1 LDTRI
6 LASHCVPRLT
16 CTLSDLTLR
25 TTAHLAH
32 RRKCADLGF
41 GRFIKVCTV
50 SDPQKATSA
59 VGARTIRKVQLQILP
74 VLFVLYVICYLD
86 RVNVG
91 FAALT
96 MNKDVAITSDQFG
109 LLTGIFF
116 IGYFLFEI
124 PSNLLLHKIGARIWI
139 ARILISWGIAATLTG
154 FVQNVHQLYWARFLL
169 GLAEAGYVPGVYLY
183 LTYWFPKREQARA
196 LALFLLGL
204 PVSSIVGSPVSGYIL
219 DHVHWLG
226 LGSWRWLLIFEG
238 IPPIL
243 FGFLTYFILPSRPGD
258 ARFLTGDE
266 KEWIQ
271 SKLKSE
277 EQEKSNQGRYSVFQ
291 TFTDAR
297 VWYLILPYS
306 GLCIGRY
313 TMSFWTPQIIKSL
326 SSGYSNTTVGLLVMI
341 PSLAAAVAMI
351 LISRSS
357 DQRLERKFHAA
368 LPVLAAALAL
378 ALLGTTRS
386 PLFSVGLL
394 AFVEIGICG
403 FLAPFWAMP
412 SEFLSGSAVAVGL
425 ALITSVGNLGGFVGP
440 STVGLINQRTGS
452 VYGGLAFV
460 SVCMLLSFAL
470 LVFVP
475 RNRHP

>member
-1 LDTRI
+1 
-6 LASHCVPRLT
+6 
-16 CTLSDLTLR
+16 LSDSPIQLSV
-25 TTAHLAH
+25 
-32 RRKCADLGF
+32 DSG
-41 GRFIKVCTV
+41 
-50 SDPQKATSA
+50 PA
-59 VGARTIRKVQLQILP
+59 VASISIEKKTIRKVRNRILP
-74 VLFVLYVICYLD
+74 FLFVLYVICYLD
-86 RVNVG
+86 RVNVAI
-91 FAALT
+91 AALT
-96 MNKDVAITSDQFG
+96 MNKELAITSEQFG

-139 ARILISWGIAATLTG
+139 ARILISWGITATLTG
-154 FVQNVHQLYWARFLL
+154 FVQNIHQLYWARFLL

-226 LGSWRWLLIFEG
+226 LGSWRWLLILEG

-243 FGFLTYFILPSRPGD
+243 FGFLTYVVLPSRPGE
-258 ARFLTGDE
+258 ARFLTGEE

-271 SKLKSE
+271 AKLKGE
-277 EQEKSNQGRYSVFQ
+277 EREKSKQGQYSALQ
-291 TFTDAR
+291 TFTNGR

-326 SSGYSNTTVGLLVMI
+326 SNGYSNTTVGLLVMI
-341 PSLAAAVAMI
+341 PSLAAAVAMV

-357 DQRLERKFHAA
+357 DRRLERKFHAA
-368 LPVLAAALAL
+368 FPVLAAALAL

-386 PLFSVGLL
+386 PSLAVVLLSV
-394 AFVEIGICG
+394 VEIGICG

-412 SEFLSGSAVAVGL
+412 SEFLSGSAIAVGL

-475 RNRHP
+475 RETRTQRSLA

>member
-1 LDTRI
+1 
-6 LASHCVPRLT
+6 
-16 CTLSDLTLR
+16 LSDSPIQLSV
-25 TTAHLAH
+25 
-32 RRKCADLGF
+32 DSG
-41 GRFIKVCTV
+41 
-50 SDPQKATSA
+50 PA
-59 VGARTIRKVQLQILP
+59 VASISIEKKTIRKVRNRILP
-74 VLFVLYVICYLD
+74 FLFVLYVICYLD
-86 RVNVG
+86 RVNVAI
-91 FAALT
+91 AALT
-96 MNKDVAITSDQFG
+96 MNKELAITSEQFG

-139 ARILISWGIAATLTG
+139 ARILISWGITATLTG
-154 FVQNVHQLYWARFLL
+154 FVQSIHQLYWARFLL

-204 PVSSIVGSPVSGYIL
+204 PVSSIVGSPLSGYIL

-226 LGSWRWLLIFEG
+226 LGSWRWLLILEG

-243 FGFLTYFILPSRPGD
+243 FGFLTYFVLPNRPGE
-258 ARFLTGDE
+258 AGFLTGEE

-271 SKLKSE
+271 AKLKSE
-277 EQEKSNQGRYSVFQ
+277 EREKSKQGQYSAFQ
-291 TFTDAR
+291 TFTNGR
-297 VWYLILPYS
+297 IWYLILPYS

-326 SSGYSNTTVGLLVMI
+326 SNGYSNTTVGLLVMI
-341 PSLAAAVAMI
+341 PSLAAAIAMV

-357 DQRLERKFHAA
+357 DRRLERKFHAA
-368 LPVLAAALAL
+368 FPVLAAALAL

-386 PLFSVGLL
+386 PSLAVVLLSV
-394 AFVEIGICG
+394 VEIGICG

-412 SEFLSGSAVAVGL
+412 SEFLSGSAIAVGL

-475 RNRHP
+475 RETRTQRSLA

>member
-1 LDTRI
+1 
-6 LASHCVPRLT
+6 
-16 CTLSDLTLR
+16 LSDSPIQLSV
-25 TTAHLAH
+25 
-32 RRKCADLGF
+32 DSG
-41 GRFIKVCTV
+41 
-50 SDPQKATSA
+50 PA
-59 VGARTIRKVQLQILP
+59 VASISIEKKTIRKVRNRILP
-74 VLFVLYVICYLD
+74 FLFVLYVICYLD
-86 RVNVG
+86 RVNVAI
-91 FAALT
+91 AALT
-96 MNKDVAITSDQFG
+96 MNKELAITSEQFG

-139 ARILISWGIAATLTG
+139 ARILISWGITATLTG
-154 FVQNVHQLYWARFLL
+154 FVQSIHQLYWARFLL

-204 PVSSIVGSPVSGYIL
+204 PVSSIVGSPASGYIL

-226 LGSWRWLLIFEG
+226 LGSWRWLLILEG

-243 FGFLTYFILPSRPGD
+243 FGFLTYVVLPSRPGE
-258 ARFLTGDE
+258 ARFLTGEE

-271 SKLKSE
+271 AKLKSE
-277 EQEKSNQGRYSVFQ
+277 EREKSKQGQYSAFQ
-291 TFTDAR
+291 TFTNGR

-326 SSGYSNTTVGLLVMI
+326 SNGYSNTTVGLLVMI
-341 PSLAAAVAMI
+341 PSLAAAVAMV

-357 DQRLERKFHAA
+357 DRRLERKFHAA
-368 LPVLAAALAL
+368 FPVLAAALAL

-386 PLFSVGLL
+386 PSLAVVLLSV
-394 AFVEIGICG
+394 VEIGICG

-412 SEFLSGSAVAVGL
+412 SEFLSGSAIAVGL

-475 RNRHP
+475 RETRTQRSLA